1 MAFSEEKPRGSMLT
15 LNVERR
21 AKQRNAQQCL
31 QIRCAFLGEIIFLTI
46 RKQKKLVYIWGKNL
60 AVSPDFV
67 KAMQGINLVSICK
80 QYKLRTRHTGA
91 IQRRRRFSTKKNNP
105 GEGSGQATAGVTST
119 LLAALG
125 SGLRFRKIP
134 AGPRTPSL
142 RTERV
147 IAGCCGK
154 QTLVPNLLGPW

>member
-1 MAFSEEKPRGSMLT
+1 MPVNT
-15 LNVERR
+15 ER
-21 AKQRNAQQCL
+21 
-31 QIRCAFLGEIIFLTI
+31 FLRDNISNDQET
-46 RKQKKLVYIWGKNL
+46 KKVVYFRSKNL

-67 KAMQGINLVSICK
+67 KAMQEINLVSICK

-91 IQRRRRFSTKKNNP
+91 IQRRRRFSTKKP
-105 GEGSGQATAGVTST
+105 SGEGSGQAMAGVTST

-147 IAGCCGK
+147 IAGCRGK
-154 QTLVPNLLGPW
+154 QTLVPNHFGPW